1 MRICVRRR
9 RCFAARRRSPRDTSA
24 WRLRARTGEASV
36 RWISTTPRRLRFS
49 PSRPT
54 SVPSKDPPSSSS
66 PVETFAARRGRERC
80 AVSAPR
86 RRPRRRRFHPRSSRG
101 ESPARVAG
109 VVSLEVSAADE
120 GQQFTAAGVVFEFG
134 DVPAT
139 RGASPARGS
148 AEGGVLVAI
157 HVDAAENIGRAACRF
172 GTVAPVLA
180 RRDRG
185 AAMLCASPARVEGA
199 AALETTFNLV
209 DYSVGAASFK
219 YGHAAVAADV
229 YPSTGPASGGTE
241 ILAVVESMDDA
252 EPTCVFGAVA
262 VRAEVVERVQTCGER
277 LVATTNGIYSD
288 AAGTGRA
295 RLPGRRF
302 VTASRCVGHVVLRC
316 VTPAHF
322 PGVVSFDVD
331 FGGGDAVSF
340 GFDVDAEVRSLSPAV
355 GPVAGGTVVH
365 LAGRHMLHDRDPLC
379 VFGAD
384 APARAEFVSSAL
396 MKCEAAPPAKDSRR
410 RR

>member
-36 RWISTTPRRLRFS
+36 RWISTTPRRLRYS
-49 PSRPT
+49 ASRPT

-66 PVETFAARRGRERC
+66 PVETFAARRGTRTLCGFGAATPSE
-80 AVSAPR
+80 AAEISSALVAC
-86 RRPRRRRFHPRSSRG
+86 

-109 VVSLEVSAADE
+109 VVSVEVSAADE

-134 DVPAT
+134 DFPAT

-157 HVDAAENIGRAACRF
+157 HVDAAEHIGRAACRF

-288 AAGTGRA
+288 AAGTDA
-295 RLPGRRF
+295 LVSPGRRF

-316 VTPAHF
+316 VTPCI
-322 PGVVSFDVD
+322 S
-331 FGGGDAVSF
+331 
-340 GFDVDAEVRSLSPAV
+340 
-355 GPVAGGTVVH
+355 
-365 LAGRHMLHDRDPLC
+365 
-379 VFGAD
+379 
-384 APARAEFVSSAL
+384 RAW
-396 MKCEAAPPAKDSRR
+396 
-410 RR
+410 

>member
-1 MRICVRRR
+1 
-9 RCFAARRRSPRDTSA
+9 
-24 WRLRARTGEASV
+24 
-36 RWISTTPRRLRFS
+36 
-49 PSRPT
+49 
-54 SVPSKDPPSSSS
+54 
-66 PVETFAARRGRERC
+66 
-80 AVSAPR
+80 
-86 RRPRRRRFHPRSSRG
+86 
-101 ESPARVAG
+101 
-109 VVSLEVSAADE
+109 
-120 GQQFTAAGVVFEFG
+120 
-134 DVPAT
+134 
-139 RGASPARGS
+139 
-148 AEGGVLVAI
+148 
-157 HVDAAENIGRAACRF
+157 
-172 GTVAPVLA
+172 
-180 RRDRG
+180 
-185 AAMLCASPARVEGA
+185 MLCASPARVEGA

-288 AAGTGRA
+288 AAGTDA
-295 RLPGRRF
+295 LVSPGRRF

-316 VTPAHF
+316 VTPVHF

-355 GPVAGGTVVH
+355 GPVAGSTVVH

-379 VFGAD
+379 AFGAD

-396 MKCEAAPPAKDSRR
+396 MKCEASAAGEGFASAEVSVSGGDVFTADDVAFEYVPEPALVSLTASKVRKSAARR
-410 RR
+410 SAWAWTTRVRRAT

>member
-1 MRICVRRR
+1 MDFHYAAPAEI
-9 RCFAARRRSPRDTSA
+9 FAVAPDV
-24 WRLRARTGEASV
+24 G
-36 RWISTTPRRLRFS
+36 
-49 PSRPT
+49 
-54 SVPSKDPPSSSS
+54 
-66 PVETFAARRGRERC
+66 PVEGSTVVVVAGRNLRGAAGTRTLCGFGAATPSE
-80 AVSAPR
+80 AAEISSALVAC
-86 RRPRRRRFHPRSSRG
+86 

-109 VVSLEVSAADE
+109 VASLEVSAADE

-134 DVPAT
+134 DAPAT

-148 AEGGVLVAI
+148 AEGGTLVAI
-157 HVDAAENIGRAACRF
+157 HVDAAENVGRAACRF

-219 YGHAAVAADV
+219 YGHAAVAVDV

-252 EPTCVFGAVA
+252 EPSCSFGAVA

-288 AAGTGRA
+288 AAGTDV
-295 RLPGRRF
+295 LVSPGRRF
-302 VTASRCVGHVVLRC
+302 VSASRCVGHVVLRC
-316 VTPAHF
+316 V
-322 PGVVSFDVD
+322 
-331 FGGGDAVSF
+331 
-340 GFDVDAEVRSLSPAV
+340 
-355 GPVAGGTVVH
+355 
-365 LAGRHMLHDRDPLC
+365 
-379 VFGAD
+379 
-384 APARAEFVSSAL
+384 APALSRAW
-396 MKCEAAPPAKDSRR
+396 
-410 RR
+410 